1 MLGHGDEPKMGL
13 GQNGNGIAS
22 LVEFIGNRR
31 RFRLGYEPMHADMR
45 RIALERRESSMG
57 QPQGLQ
63 VEESPFVT
71 SMKASSAWGGCAK
84 DGFP

>member
-45 RIALERRESSMG
+45 RIALERRERRAG
-57 QPQGLQ
+57 QPQGPLLEK
-63 VEESPFVT
+63 VPFCHIDESFISAGWMCEE
-71 SMKASSAWGGCAK
+71 
-84 DGFP
+84 